1 VIDAI
6 EPRVEVLG
14 VDMSQATLGTVLLW
28 VGRIIGLMFFLFVGF
43 FVIAHALSGELPN
56 LWNATSHVR
65 LDTLAL
71 FLMTVGG
78 IVGWRSTGVASA
90 MVLCG
95 YGLWQLVEHRLPW
108 PPSIIDI
115 PLLVGVF
122 YAIAWCCKNCPVNQ
136 QRPAMR

>member
-1 VIDAI
+1 
-6 EPRVEVLG
+6 
-14 VDMSQATLGTVLLW
+14 MCQATLSTVLLW
-28 VGRIIGLMFFLFVGF
+28 AGRILGLMFFLFVGF
-43 FVIAHALSGELPN
+43 FVVAHALTGELPN

-78 IVGWRSTGVASA
+78 VVGWWTTGVASA

-108 PPSIIDI
+108 PPSMVEF
-115 PLLVGVF
+115 PLVIGLL
-122 YAIAWCCKNCPVNQ
+122 YMSTWCCKNCPAKQ
-136 QRPAMR
+136 QRSAMH